1 MRVKVTLWVNGNT
14 WDEIVVVN
22 TRKDGDEVAKARYP
36 QAKIVKR
43 QVLGN

>member
-1 MRVKVTLWVNGNT
+1 MRVKITLWVNGTT
-14 WDEIVVVN
+14 WEETVVVS
-22 TRKDGDEVAKARYP
+22 THKDADEVALARFP

>member
-1 MRVKVTLWVNGNT
+1 MRVKVTLWVAGRS
-14 WDEIVVVN
+14 WDETVVVS
-22 TRKDGDEVAKARYP
+22 THKDADMVALARYP

>member
-14 WDEIVVVN
+14 WDETVVVN
-22 TRKDGDEVAKARYP
+22 TRKDADEVALARYP
-36 QAKIVKR
+36 NAKIVKR